1 MTTGN
6 VEIGTISGTDLYSG
20 KFWTGADGRTTDNAY
35 ECTIL
40 TRRHSKSRQLP
51 PWHTLP
57 AAYYANCTVVPASP
71 WTANDTI
78 KLQAKLADKMRG
90 HDFNLGVAV
99 AEGRETTAL
108 VANTVK
114 AFGKSLLS
122 LKRGNISEAL
132 RHLGHAPAG
141 KRQSASVLAKKD
153 ISSQWLAI
161 SYGWVPLLNDVYEAA
176 KAFEVLTAPPRVA
189 RLTVHHEVRAKQ
201 ECSASPSSYKA
212 PGNRIVSK
220 RLTVVVTENTTS
232 APRSLGL
239 HDPLKIAWEA
249 VPFSFVADWF
259 IPVGDYLNAVSSS
272 PPFIDL
278 KARLGEKDSLVS
290 YTNGSLMI
298 GFTGLDPVGFSDQFQ
313 RIQVKRTPGYSVS
326 TPPPKFK
333 DLSDV
338 YSTQRALNAVA
349 LAHQLFT

>member
-1 MTTGN
+1 MTTGSI
-6 VEIGTISGTDLYSG
+6 EIGSLNATDLYSG
-20 KFWTGADGRTTDNAY
+20 KFWSGADGRSTDNAY
-35 ECTIL
+35 TCTIL
-40 TRRHSKSRQLP
+40 SRKHTKSLQLP

-57 AAYYANCTVVPASP
+57 PSYYADCTVVPPSP
-71 WTANDTI
+71 WTTNDTI
-78 KLQAKLADKMRG
+78 ALNGKLADKMRG
-90 HDFNLGVAV
+90 HDFNLGIAV
-99 AEGRETTAL
+99 AEGRETSAL
-108 VANTVK
+108 VVNTVK
-114 AFGKSLLS
+114 AFGKSLIS
-122 LKRGNISEAL
+122 LKRGNVSEAL

-176 KAFEVLTAPPRVA
+176 KAFEVLTAAPRVT
-189 RLTVHHEVRAKQ
+189 RLTVAKRVSAKQ

-212 PGNRIVSK
+212 PGNRVITM
-220 RLTVVVTENTTS
+220 RYTVEITENTTS

-239 HDPLKIAWEA
+239 HDPLKIAWEL

-259 IPVGDYLNAVSSS
+259 IPVGDYLNAVSTS
-272 PPFIDL
+272 PPFFDL
-278 KARLGEKDSLVS
+278 KVRLGHKDELTS
-290 YTNGSLMI
+290 YTRGDFMI
-298 GFTGLDPVGFSDQFQ
+298 GFTGLDPVNFSDQFK
-313 RIQVKRTPGYSVS
+313 RIQVTRTPGFSVS

-333 DLSDV
+333 DLSEV